1 MGADTRGRLERHT
14 SEAVLEDPPPTIWES
29 GIEKR
34 AAENGFE
41 QAASRSGLE
50 KRQAPLPARTSAR
63 GLEEQGPEDQRE
75 KQRTPET
82 DLRSSSY

>member
-1 MGADTRGRLERHT
+1 MWKRTREAAT
-14 SEAVLEDPPPTIWES
+14 SSTLVKRCSKIPPRMWES

-50 KRQAPLPARTSAR
+50 KRQTPLPARTSAR
-63 GLEEQGPEDQRE
+63 GLEEQGPEDQRK
-75 KQRTPET
+75 KQRTPAT
-82 DLRSSSY
+82 DLKSGSY

>member
-1 MGADTRGRLERHT
+1 MEAATRGRHEQHS
-14 SEAVLEDPPPTIWES
+14 SEAVLEDPPRMWES

-50 KRQAPLPARTSAR
+50 KRQTPLPARTSAR
-63 GLEEQGPEDQRE
+63 GLEEQGPEDQRK
-75 KQRTPET
+75 KQRTPAT
-82 DLRSSSY
+82 DLRSGSY